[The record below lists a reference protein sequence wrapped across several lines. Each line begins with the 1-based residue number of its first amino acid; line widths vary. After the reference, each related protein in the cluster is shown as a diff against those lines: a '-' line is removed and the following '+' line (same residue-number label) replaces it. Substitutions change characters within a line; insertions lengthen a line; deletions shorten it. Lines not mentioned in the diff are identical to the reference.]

1 MMAKERKHK
10 PVLNK
15 EIFDRL
21 NDDLGI
27 EEEKPTELNLN
38 IIAESYH
45 KNFNN
50 EKAIQWFNNHGIKKL
65 NRLIELKILAGFSD
79 GSLIGKLSERQID
92 ELLKINVL
100 NQNEEQFLNCITIP
114 VVDEADQVVNI
125 YGININDDKV
135 KNLNESGLFNQKACK
150 VYDEVILT
158 ESVIDALS
166 FIELDFNNV
175 ISIEGADNFKSEY
188 IKVLKDNRVKTV
200 IIAFKNSVSSTFA
213 SDKIK
218 NMLLEEG
225 INVKIINQISCDD
238 WNKELLEG
246 ITREDVL
253 NIIGTADTFKPE
265 KSNDFDVKKDGLV
278 YSFSINDVTY
288 RISGVKEMFVS
299 NLKVNIKAELRCF
312 DKLSTSNEKYFDNLD
327 LYSARSRSSYS
338 QNLANIFNIESKRI
352 EKDLIKILEY
362 LEEERDKKLKGNDK
376 NEKEELTE
384 EEKRMGLEFLK
395 SPDIFQQIIDDMTT
409 LGYVGEDLNKVLLYL
424 AASSRILDDPISVM
438 IISQSAAGKSMLIE
452 TLRKMLP
459 PEDVIALTSLSDQ
472 ALNYIGDILH
482 KFMIMGEAV
491 HNEQVEHQIRDML
504 SNHELSRLVP
514 VKDEKTGKHKSE
526 QFITKAIV
534 SMAIGGTTLILR
546 MHQGF
551 L

>member
-1 MMAKERKHK
+1 
-10 PVLNK
+10 
-15 EIFDRL
+15 
-21 NDDLGI
+21 
-27 EEEKPTELNLN
+27 
-38 IIAESYH
+38 
-45 KNFNN
+45 
-50 EKAIQWFNNHGIKKL
+50 
-65 NRLIELKILAGFSD
+65 
-79 GSLIGKLSERQID
+79 
-92 ELLKINVL
+92 
-100 NQNEEQFLNCITIP
+100 
-114 VVDEADQVVNI
+114 
-125 YGININDDKV
+125 
-135 KNLNESGLFNQKACK
+135 
-150 VYDEVILT
+150 
-158 ESVIDALS
+158 
-166 FIELDFNNV
+166 
-175 ISIEGADNFKSEY
+175 
-188 IKVLKDNRVKTV
+188 
-200 IIAFKNSVSSTFA
+200 
-213 SDKIK
+213 
-218 NMLLEEG
+218 
-225 INVKIINQISCDD
+225 
-238 WNKELLEG
+238 
-246 ITREDVL
+246 
-253 NIIGTADTFKPE
+253 
-265 KSNDFDVKKDGLV
+265 
-278 YSFSINDVTY
+278 
-288 RISGVKEMFVS
+288 MFVS
-299 NLKVNIKAELRCF
+299 NLKVNVKAELRCF

-362 LEEERDKKLKGNDK
+362 LEEERDKKLKSTDK